1 MHGHLI
7 FTELWEND
15 YYMKLTLKGNY
26 KCLNDILT
34 LQGDTVKE
42 TWDQERDDPYLSS
55 SDTVSVTDSLYRN
68 SGSSVLDITI
78 AIYSSPY
85 TNTHLVR

>member
-42 TWDQERDDPYLSS
+42 TWDQERDGY
-55 SDTVSVTDSLYRN
+55 SL
-68 SGSSVLDITI
+68 
-78 AIYSSPY
+78 
-85 TNTHLVR
+85 LVFK

>member
-7 FTELWEND
+7 FTELWDNGH
-15 YYMKLTLKGNY
+15 YMELRLKENY

-42 TWDQERDDPYLSS
+42 TWDQGKGWLFL
-55 SDTVSVTDSLYRN
+55 TSLQVKV
-68 SGSSVLDITI
+68 VL
-78 AIYSSPY
+78 
-85 TNTHLVR
+85 

>member
-7 FTELWEND
+7 FTELWDNGHNME
-15 YYMKLTLKGNY
+15 LRLKGNY

-42 TWDQERDDPYLSS
+42 TWDQGKEWLFL
-55 SDTVSVTDSLYRN
+55 TSLQVKV
-68 SGSSVLDITI
+68 VL
-78 AIYSSPY
+78 
-85 TNTHLVR
+85 